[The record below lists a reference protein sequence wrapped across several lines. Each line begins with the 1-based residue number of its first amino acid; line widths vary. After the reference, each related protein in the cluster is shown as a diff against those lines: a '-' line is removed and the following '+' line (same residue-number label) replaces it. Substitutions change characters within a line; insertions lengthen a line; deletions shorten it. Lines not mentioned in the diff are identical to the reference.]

1 MKTWHK
7 VALAIV
13 VPTVVLVPA
22 IIIYRV
28 VKKRKQE
35 ESLGLGGS
43 TPKTTTSSNTQG
55 KPNTG
60 INVGGVNV
68 KLDSLDT
75 KSLIGKMPFAKSSI
89 FGGTVPMY
97 SNQSLTIIPATKV
110 EFVDYVTRGKQ
121 FKNKVVS
128 LSTVFN
134 DNGDEITIA
143 KLDNGKYVDYSELE
157 SK

>member
-43 TPKTTTSSNTQG
+43 TPKTTIGSNTQG

-68 KLDSLDT
+68 KLNSLDT
-75 KSLIGKMPFAKSSI
+75 KGLIGKFPIADNKYGETVGMFDIENLTNWTLAYLLEWKGYVKNGNKFKSKVIDVFS
-89 FGGTVPMY
+89 VPKQDG
-97 SNQSLTIIPATKV
+97 SGETIV
-110 EFVDYVTRGKQ
+110 
-121 FKNKVVS
+121 
-128 LSTVFN
+128 
-134 DNGDEITIA
+134 A
-143 KLDNGKYVDYSELE
+143 KLDNGKYSDYSLL
-157 SK
+157 KA